1 MSSYLLKKYNIE
13 EWNLNQ
19 FMSFVLIYAAYSDGM
34 VMDDELIV
42 VEKTVGAIPSLE
54 ARRLLDDLDEM
65 ERLDIIVAFK
75 SKFFATKDEQKKI
88 LSEIKRI
95 YKSDGDYSNVEKQ
108 TYKALENIFQVPYKF
123 KTLINFNC

>member
-19 FMSFVLIYAAYSDGM
+19 FMSFVLIYAAYTDGV

-88 LSEIKRI
+88 LSETKRI
-95 YKSDGDYSNVEKQ
+95 YKSDEDCSNVEKQ
-108 TYKALENIFQVPYKF
+108 TYKPLENIFQVAD
-123 KTLINFNC
+123 